1 MSIGAVGVSYSMIV
15 LGASI
20 NILVLERIQNAPKS
34 PGVYTFKNADGQP
47 LYIGKASS
55 LRSRLGS
62 YTGKPE
68 SLSPKIRIMVELA
81 RDVEYV
87 VTDSPEEALILENTL
102 IKEHTP
108 RFNSRLK
115 DDKTYP
121 YIKINL
127 KEGFPKVELTR
138 RVIKD
143 SSVYFGPYT
152 SARSVRQGLDTLNR
166 LFPYRSCTKEI
177 TGTDARACLEYDM
190 HRCLAPCIGA
200 ADRNDYRRVI
210 DQVIE
215 FLQGNSKPVISD
227 LTTQMREA
235 SKSLAYER
243 AAVYRD
249 RIDQIRQ
256 ISSEQKMARANSGN
270 VDALATSTPMEDSNF
285 WVELFFVR
293 NGMVSGHKAM
303 EMESS
308 QGDHPGNVLEDF
320 IKQYYS
326 PENSNTIPDK
336 ILTSESMHDR
346 AQIQQWISAQRGKVI
361 PIVTPS
367 RGKNRKLLELVQA
380 NADEAQ
386 KIGHRSQQSRH
397 STEATVSLAKLQE
410 YLSLPDIPNRI
421 ECYDVSN
428 IQGSNPVASMV
439 VFEEGKP
446 AKGQYRRFKI
456 RNVDGIDDY
465 SMMQEAIRRR
475 FTRYLDTRDS
485 KATRESPQDSWGRR
499 PDLVIIDG
507 GRGHLSAVLEVLL
520 DLGLT
525 SIQLTSLAKQEELL
539 FQPNVAEPIRIPR
552 DDSALFLVQRLRDE
566 AHRFAITH
574 HRTLRSKA
582 ATRSRLSTVPGIGP
596 KRERALLRKFG
607 SLKQLQAAPDE
618 AILSV
623 SGLTPTIIHSIR
635 ML

>member
-1 MSIGAVGVSYSMIV
+1 MRHSI
-15 LGASI
+15 
-20 NILVLERIQNAPKS
+20 LEHIRHAPKA
-34 PGVYTFKNADGQP
+34 PGVYTFTNGLGQP

-55 LRSRLGS
+55 LRSRLTS
-62 YTGKPE
+62 YSAKPE
-68 SLSPKIRIMVELA
+68 SLSPKIRIMVQQAES
-81 RDVEYV
+81 VHYV
-87 VTDSPEEALILENTL
+87 VTDSSEEALILENTL
-102 IKEHTP
+102 IKQESP

-121 YIKINL
+121 YIKINR
-127 KEGFPKVELTR
+127 KEAFPKVELTR
-138 RVIKD
+138 RVLND
-143 SSVYFGPYT
+143 SSIYFGPYT
-152 SARSVRQGLDTLNR
+152 SARSVRQSLDTLNR
-166 LFPYRSCTKEI
+166 LFPYRSCTREI

-200 ADRNDYRRVI
+200 ADSDAYGRVI
-210 DQVIE
+210 DQVVQ
-215 FLQGNSKPVISD
+215 FLQGDSKPVVSD
-227 LTTQMREA
+227 LKRQMSNAAR
-235 SKSLAYER
+235 SMAYER
-243 AAVYRD
+243 AAIYRD
-249 RIDQIRQ
+249 RIHQIEQ
-256 ISSEQKMARANSGN
+256 ISSHQKMANPKSGDI
-270 VDALATSTPMEDSNF
+270 DAVATSTPTPGTNF
-285 WVELFFVR
+285 WVEMFLVR
-293 NGMVSGHKAM
+293 NGMVTGHKAM
-303 EMESS
+303 EMEGSE
-308 QGDHPGNVLEDF
+308 GDDPGNVLADF

-336 ILTSESMHDR
+336 ILTSQSMFDR
-346 AQIQQWISAQRGKVI
+346 ANIQEWMSAQRGKLVSI
-361 PIVTPS
+361 ITPS
-367 RGKNRKLLELVQA
+367 RGKNRKLLDLVQT

-386 KIGHRSQQSRH
+386 RIGLRSQRSRH
-397 STEATVSLAKLQE
+397 STDAAVSLAKLQE

-439 VFEEGKP
+439 VFEGGKP

-456 RNVDGIDDY
+456 RHVDGVDDY
-465 SMMQEAIRRR
+465 SMMQEALRRR
-475 FTRYLDTRDS
+475 FIRYLDSRDQNTGS
-485 KATRESPQDSWGRR
+485 ATKDSWGRR

-520 DLGLT
+520 ELGLT

-539 FQPNVAEPIRIPR
+539 FQPNVAEPIRIPSN
-552 DDSALFLVQRLRDE
+552 DSALFLVQRLRDE

-582 ATRSRLSTVPGIGP
+582 AIRSQLSTIPGIGP

-618 AILSV
+618 AIMMV
-623 SGLTPTIIHSIR
+623 PGLTPNIVHSIR